1 MPTPE
6 NAPKN
11 VEQHSIGGL
20 IRALLVAI
28 RDWFRE
34 LLDLREGMDREGS
47 VIFIKNNKRI
57 RGANAWMLMCS
68 IMIASLGLDLNSPA
82 VIIGAMLI
90 SPLMSPILG
99 IGLAVGINDRETLF
113 SSLRHFGIAIV
124 IALATSIL
132 YFLATPLGQL
142 TSEIDARTAPT
153 FLDGLVAVFGGLA
166 GIISTTRKDK
176 SNAIPGVAIA
186 TALMPPLCVTGYGI
200 ANNEIE
206 IALNS
211 FYLFF
216 LNSFFIALT
225 TYAIIRLLK
234 FPYRDYVNIAEARR
248 TRMNVLIFSLL
259 IIVPSGFI
267 LRNVIND
274 LQKKQSINSFVSD
287 HFPKDCMTHRL
298 FQPKAGSREK
308 ATVWGQLKDM
318 FSIKKPD
325 QDSSTLVLQMLERV
339 IPKDSFP
346 YYEQIMRDSYSISNT
361 RFRAIPDYSIELEN
375 FDRQMQGKLS
385 GQMDQILDSL
395 SIAQS
400 RQLEENRNLKGHLDA
415 IKSDSVLIQSIN
427 QDVKVLYKEIQTL
440 RFSKEQITDGSQSEK
455 SLPLLIINWED
466 SRKKP
471 VGYKERLTELYM
483 QKAQLDTLEII
494 ER

>member
-1 MPTPE
+1 MAAPE
-6 NAPKN
+6 QSQKRVGQDN
-11 VEQHSIGGL
+11 IGAILRDL
-20 IRALLVAI
+20 IIAI
-28 RDWFRE
+28 RDWFRN

-47 VIFIKNNKRI
+47 VIFIKNNKRMK
-57 RGANAWMLMCS
+57 GANVWMLMCS

-99 IGLAVGINDRETLF
+99 VGLAVGINDRETLF
-113 SSLRHFGIAIV
+113 LSLQHFGIAIL
-124 IALATSIL
+124 IALATSVL
-132 YFLATPLGQL
+132 YFLVTPLGQV
-142 TSEIDARTAPT
+142 TSEISARTAPT

-186 TALMPPLCVTGYGI
+186 TALMPPLCVTGFGI
-200 ANNEIE
+200 AKNDVD

-234 FPYRDYVNIAEARR
+234 FPFRNYLDPREARR
-248 TRMNVLIFSLL
+248 TRMIVVLFSLL

-267 LRNVIND
+267 LRNVIHD
-274 LQKKQSINSFVSD
+274 LQKKQSINSFVAEY
-287 HFPKDCMTHRL
+287 FPRDCMTHRL
-298 FQPKAGSREK
+298 FQPKIETEEEAS
-308 ATVWGQLKDM
+308 VWGQLKKM
-318 FSIKKPD
+318 FSFSEPE

-346 YYEQIMRDSYSISNT
+346 HYEQIMRDSYYISNT
-361 RFRAIPDYSIELEN
+361 RFRAIPDFNIELEN
-375 FDRQMQGKLS
+375 FDRQMQGRLS
-385 GQMDQILDSL
+385 GQMNQILDSL

-400 RQLEENRNLKGHLDA
+400 RQLKENQQLKSHLET
-415 IKSDSVLIQSIN
+415 IKSDSALIQDIN
-427 QDVKVLYKEIQTL
+427 QGVKVLYKEIRSL
-440 RFSKEQITDGSQSEK
+440 RFSKDQVTVGNSDEK
-455 SLPLLIINWED
+455 SQPLLIIDWERGV
-466 SRKKP
+466 RKPKD
-471 VGYKERLTELYM
+471 YKERLVELYM
-483 QKAQLDTLEII
+483 QKAKLDTLEII